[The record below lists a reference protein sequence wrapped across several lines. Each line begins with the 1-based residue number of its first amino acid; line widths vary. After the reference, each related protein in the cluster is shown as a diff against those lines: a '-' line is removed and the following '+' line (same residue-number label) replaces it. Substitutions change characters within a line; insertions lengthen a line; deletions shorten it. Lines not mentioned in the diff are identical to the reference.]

1 MKAKAAL
8 ECLQENSVRGRNVA
22 EKQVQDHEESGMLYC
37 PRSLDI
43 FINATLLGVRYGG
56 T

>member
-8 ECLQENSVRGRNVA
+8 ECLQENSMRGINVVG
-22 EKQVQDHEESGMLYC
+22 KQVQNHEESGMLYC
-37 PRSLDI
+37 TRS
-43 FINATLLGVRYGG
+43 LLGVRYGG